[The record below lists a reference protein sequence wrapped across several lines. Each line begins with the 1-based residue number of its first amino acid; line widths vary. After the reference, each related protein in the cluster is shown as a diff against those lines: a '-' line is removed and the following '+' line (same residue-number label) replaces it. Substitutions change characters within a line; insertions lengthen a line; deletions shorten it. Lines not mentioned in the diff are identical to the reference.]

1 MSNLLKLSLL
11 AIPTLYFSQN
21 YAVSAIPEELK
32 TKANIVIRNEA
43 STYVINSIDNME
55 INHQNVFTV
64 LNKAGDEDATVVI
77 PYDKSTKVSDIKVQ
91 VLDAEGKVIKKY
103 SKNDFTDV
111 SSVSAGALYMDD
123 RILYLHY
130 VPVNY
135 PYTISY
141 SYNVKTQN
149 TIFLPDFY
157 PLLDYNTSLE
167 NNKLNIV
174 NKSGIKLRTK
184 NVESSFAKVTS
195 SGDANN
201 ITYSYQNFPALEKE
215 NYSPSL
221 KTILPKVQF
230 SLEKFT
236 LEGKQGDMT
245 NWTTFGNWMYNSL
258 LTPVS
263 VVTPEIKAEVTALN
277 LTGTTSE
284 KVKKIYQYM
293 QNKTRYV
300 NVSIGIGGWQ
310 PMPPEEVR
318 KKGYGDCKGLTNYMK
333 TLLDA
338 AGIKSYY
345 SVIWSD
351 ETPLSF
357 DPDFPKMGGNH
368 VILMIPTEKETIWLE
383 NTSQQI
389 AFNHLSYST
398 TDRNV
403 LAVKENGIDIIK
415 TPVYKPEESQEI
427 IKTKVILNEDNSIDL
442 SSDFYYSNAQYD
454 FNMPLVGLSKED
466 AKEALKGRYDH
477 LKISNLEVNNINN
490 DKDKAQLTYDAKFKV
505 NDYSKKLGNDMFF
518 RVLPLLETSNINSN
532 EERMLPLSLSFS
544 YQDIYETEFVLPSG
558 YKVAEK
564 PMPIALSSEF
574 GNYNL
579 DFKVDGNKIFVNR
592 KITISK
598 GNFPKEKFKAYADF
612 RKKTA
617 NFDNMKILI
626 SKQ

>member
-1 MSNLLKLSLL
+1 
-11 AIPTLYFSQN
+11 
-21 YAVSAIPEELK
+21 
-32 TKANIVIRNEA
+32 
-43 STYVINSIDNME
+43 
-55 INHQNVFTV
+55 
-64 LNKAGDEDATVVI
+64 
-77 PYDKSTKVSDIKVQ
+77 
-91 VLDAEGKVIKKY
+91 
-103 SKNDFTDV
+103 
-111 SSVSAGALYMDD
+111 
-123 RILYLHY
+123 
-130 VPVNY
+130 
-135 PYTISY
+135 
-141 SYNVKTQN
+141 
-149 TIFLPDFY
+149 
-157 PLLDYNTSLE
+157 
-167 NNKLNIV
+167 
-174 NKSGIKLRTK
+174 
-184 NVESSFAKVTS
+184 
-195 SGDANN
+195 
-201 ITYSYQNFPALEKE
+201 
-215 NYSPSL
+215 
-221 KTILPKVQF
+221 
-230 SLEKFT
+230 
-236 LEGKQGDMT
+236 
-245 NWTTFGNWMYNSL
+245 
-258 LTPVS
+258 
-263 VVTPEIKAEVTALN
+263 
-277 LTGTTSE
+277 
-284 KVKKIYQYM
+284 M
-293 QNKTRYV
+293 QSKTRYIFV
-300 NVSIGIGGWQ
+300 ALGIGGRQ
-310 PMPPEEVR
+310 PMLPDEVQ

-403 LAVKENGIDIIK
+403 LAVKENGIDIVK

-454 FNMPLVGLSKED
+454 FNMPLLSLSKED

>member
-1 MSNLLKLSLL
+1 M
-11 AIPTLYFSQN
+11 
-21 YAVSAIPEELK
+21 
-32 TKANIVIRNEA
+32 
-43 STYVINSIDNME
+43 
-55 INHQNVFTV
+55 
-64 LNKAGDEDATVVI
+64 
-77 PYDKSTKVSDIKVQ
+77 
-91 VLDAEGKVIKKY
+91 
-103 SKNDFTDV
+103 
-111 SSVSAGALYMDD
+111 
-123 RILYLHY
+123 
-130 VPVNY
+130 
-135 PYTISY
+135 
-141 SYNVKTQN
+141 
-149 TIFLPDFY
+149 
-157 PLLDYNTSLE
+157 
-167 NNKLNIV
+167 
-174 NKSGIKLRTK
+174 
-184 NVESSFAKVTS
+184 
-195 SGDANN
+195 
-201 ITYSYQNFPALEKE
+201 
-215 NYSPSL
+215 
-221 KTILPKVQF
+221 
-230 SLEKFT
+230 
-236 LEGKQGDMT
+236 
-245 NWTTFGNWMYNSL
+245 
-258 LTPVS
+258 
-263 VVTPEIKAEVTALN
+263 
-277 LTGTTSE
+277 
-284 KVKKIYQYM
+284 
-293 QNKTRYV
+293 
-300 NVSIGIGGWQ
+300 
-310 PMPPEEVR
+310 
-318 KKGYGDCKGLTNYMK
+318 
-333 TLLDA
+333 
-338 AGIKSYY
+338 
-345 SVIWSD
+345 
-351 ETPLSF
+351 
-357 DPDFPKMGGNH
+357 
-368 VILMIPTEKETIWLE
+368 
-383 NTSQQI
+383 
-389 AFNHLSYST
+389 
-398 TDRNV
+398 
-403 LAVKENGIDIIK
+403 KENGIDIIK